1 MAKEYYDEDT
11 NDTSSEYNTEQDNDA
26 KYFADEPD
34 DEYEEVEDPDDRY
47 YADDGDYND
56 ENAEYVTDDEYSDL
70 SETEKLDLE
79 ESQSDWFTKKDKREK
94 KTSGKERNPRRSEK
108 KSSSVIIAAI
118 VAGVICILAI
128 ANFVILP
135 AMGKEP
141 LLFGTGNTTEN
152 ETTMEVPTETVT
164 ETPAAEIP
172 TEDPTETPAAETSEA
187 VTEEPTEEETTE
199 EVIDNST
206 YAAAANNSYL
216 DLLNKEYTYL
226 HDYESNTTLNSVALC
241 DIDSDGISE
250 LLTAETV
257 YAEDG
262 VYSSSQIS
270 LYTYT
275 VDAGLKKLYLV
286 EFASADKGGSVA
298 IFTTITNNICVC
310 KKSDDGSIT
319 VSEYSYSNGK
329 MAAISSATSYADKSF
344 TLNDNE
350 CQKADYESYVESMNN
365 SANTFL
371 LGSIEEGNTVISNLS
386 IITSQA
392 TSVNDVINTLVTNGA
407 TLSGNESY
415 SSSDA
420 YMVYDAYDGLAL
432 KADANIDSERYLMI
446 PDYTEITIT
455 ETYDGWGKTTYEGT
469 TGWVRLDYVKPLGN
483 VTADAPINTY
493 DDTKSGEISGDVSSA
508 KLRTSGTEYSPAM
521 ATIPANC
528 TVSIKGDNGESWY
541 YVEYAGI
548 TGWVN
553 SDSITV
559 Y

>member
-47 YADDGDYND
+47 YADDNDYD